1 MDRAEV
7 DSLIAASE
15 QRILD
20 KINSEIIP
28 GQDVRMRDSLHSD
41 LIGVRSILPQK
52 ITPVDLDSANPSDGS
67 PLVYNESK
75 DLVTFEGAGNTV
87 HRPLGIYQSTSSA
100 SFQTIADGAWEYVD
114 FDAALYSW
122 MVAGDYD
129 ISGGDNSQSNHV
141 VVPRDG
147 IYAVDGCCLFTSS
160 ATDHSCS
167 SRIVVWD
174 GSALRVVAM
183 SENDYDTAGFTKN
196 LPVSRL
202 AVDLYEGEEVSL
214 QALVVGLAL
223 ALRSNIA
230 DTIPAANYLQI
241 AYQGPI
247 PT

>member
-1 MDRAEV
+1 MDRSEI
-7 DSLIAASE
+7 DRLIAASE
-15 QRILD
+15 QRVLD
-20 KINSEIIP
+20 KINNEILPTRESELAGNI
-28 GQDVRMRDSLHSD
+28 HSD
-41 LIGVRSILPQK
+41 IIGPRSILPQK
-52 ITPVDLDSANPSDGS
+52 ITPVDLTSANPVDGS
-67 PLVYNESK
+67 PLVYNEDK

-114 FDAALYSW
+114 FDDKLYDW
-122 MVAGDYD
+122 MTASEYD

-196 LPVSRL
+196 LPVSRC

-223 ALRSNIA
+223 ALRSNVA
-230 DTIPAANYLQI
+230 GTIPAANYVQI
-241 AYQGPI
+241 TYIGPI